1 MANKTKRTPKKE
13 AEFLYLLSAG
23 YSVAAAANQIGIGRQ
38 TAYVWRAG
46 DPDLADRWSAA
57 IETGTD
63 ILEDEARRRALEGVA
78 EPIHYQGKLVT
89 TVQKYS
95 DTLLIFLLKGRRP
108 DKFAERSKVEHSGRI
123 TSRVDL
129 SLLNE
134 KELSALERLI
144 GKAAEPA
151 GDTERVG
158 EKEPGTVH

>member
-1 MANKTKRTPKKE
+1 MANRTKRTPKKE
-13 AEFLYLLSAG
+13 EEFLSYVAEGLSVQGACDR
-23 YSVAAAANQIGIGRQ
+23 SDIGRRTVYEWR
-38 TAYVWRAG
+38 TA
-46 DPDLADRWSAA
+46 DPDFAA
-57 IETGTD
+57 GWERAVEAGTD
-63 ILEDEARRRALEGVA
+63 ILEDEAKRRAFEGVA

-134 KELSALERLI
+134 KELSALERII

-158 EKEPGTVH
+158 EKESGTVH